1 MEQKPNTPAEQPLS
15 AAEDELSKKLDA
27 FAATQNPFPD
37 QKQDSR
43 AAYTPAAPRMQPQSQ
58 TPTPLEQ
65 LRAKAAKEAAEQA
78 ANNAGNAADA
88 PSGKAEPDTSIL
100 TENEQPA
107 RKKSES
113 GDGYTLNPAT
123 RKIQLAVILIVVLAV
138 VFYTFVLR
146 GGEDKQPEPTG
157 SAVTTEEAA
166 APGSTVEF

>member
-1 MEQKPNTPAEQPLS
+1 MEQKPNTPAEQPVS

-27 FAATQNPFPD
+27 FAATQEPFPD
-37 QKQDSR
+37 QKQGSR
-43 AAYTPAAPRMQPQSQ
+43 AAYTPAVPKMQPQSP

-78 ANNAGNAADA
+78 ANTAENAANT
-88 PSGKAEPDTSIL
+88 PEPDASIL
-100 TENEQPA
+100 TENERPT

-113 GDGYTLNPAT
+113 GDGYRLNPAT

-138 VFYTFVLR
+138 VLYTFVLR

>member
-1 MEQKPNTPAEQPLS
+1 MEQKPNTPAEQPVS

-27 FAATQNPFPD
+27 FAATQEPFPD
-37 QKQDSR
+37 QKQGSR
-43 AAYTPAAPRMQPQSQ
+43 AAYTPAVPKMQPQSP

-65 LRAKAAKEAAEQA
+65 LRARAAKEAAEQA
-78 ANNAGNAADA
+78 ENNAENAANT
-88 PSGKAEPDTSIL
+88 PEPDASIL
-100 TENEQPA
+100 TENERPT

-113 GDGYTLNPAT
+113 GDGYRLNPAT

-138 VFYTFVLR
+138 VLYTFVLR